1 MRSGKLE
8 FRSEIWEI
16 GDEKWEARSEK
27 WESGKLTSHFSH
39 GI

>member
-8 FRSEIWEI
+8 FKSEIWEF
-16 GDEKWEARSEK
+16 GNEKWEARSEK
-27 WESGKLTSHFSH
+27 WESGKLTSHFPH